1 MRRADV
7 SPAGRHR
14 VARRAMSDRRGKKR
28 SVMDNDL
35 FRGIPQVERI
45 LEDARIARWFGVLS
59 RPLAARLVAQE
70 LGVVRESI
78 RRTGARPDEAQVF
91 EAAEAACARAA
102 ARRLRRVINATGI
115 ILHTNLGRAPLP
127 SEVWAAAAEVN
138 TGYSTLE
145 MDIVTGKRGRR
156 GGIVPD
162 LLSILTGGE
171 DALVVNNNA
180 AAVLLGLSAHA
191 QGREVI
197 VSRGEQVQIGGGFRI
212 PEILA
217 LSGARMVE
225 VGTTN
230 ITTLEDYTRALSP
243 DTAMVLLV
251 HSSNFRIRGFTETPG
266 TASLARALPPGVV
279 LAVDQ
284 GSGTTTEDIRGEEKV
299 RTHVTQGAHLV
310 FFSGDKVLG
319 GPQAGIAVGKADL
332 VRAMAAHPLARALR
346 PGKAVY
352 SLLEELLVSRLNGSA
367 AGHAQRILSLPK
379 EELTRMGRRILRR
392 VPAGCARLV
401 ASEISSGGG
410 SAPDEV
416 VPSLS
421 IEITAERDARA
432 MLESLRLMPVPLIA
446 TIAEGRVRL
455 SLATMHGED
464 ERAIAA
470 AIAAVAAVA
479 AG

>member
-1 MRRADV
+1 
-7 SPAGRHR
+7 
-14 VARRAMSDRRGKKR
+14 
-28 SVMDNDL
+28 MDNDL

-45 LEDARIARWFGVLS
+45 LEDPRVARWFPALS
-59 RPLAARLVAQE
+59 RPLAARLVAQA
-70 LGVVRESI
+70 LDRVREAI
-78 RRTGARPDEAQVF
+78 RRTGAPPVEAEVF

-127 SEVWAAAAEVN
+127 NKVWEAAAAVN
-138 TGYSTLE
+138 TGYATLE
-145 MDIVTGKRGRR
+145 MDIGTGRRGRR

-162 LLSILTGGE
+162 LLSILTGSE
-171 DALVVNNNA
+171 DAIVVNNNA
-180 AAVLLGLSAHA
+180 AAVLLGLFALA

-212 PEILA
+212 PDILA

-230 ITTLEDYTRALSP
+230 ITTLEDYIRALTP
-243 DTAMVLLV
+243 QTAMVLLV

-266 TASLARALPPGVV
+266 TASLAKGLPPGVV

-299 RTHVTQGAHLV
+299 RTHVAQGAHLV

-319 GPQAGIAVGKADL
+319 GPQAGMAVGRADL

-352 SLLEELLVSRLNGSA
+352 SLLEEHLVCRLNGSA

-379 EELTRMGRRILRR
+379 EELARMGRRILRK
-392 VPAGCARLV
+392 VPAGTARIV
-401 ASEISSGGG
+401 AAEISTGGG
-410 SAPDEV
+410 SAPDES

-421 IEITAERDARA
+421 IEITTARDAESVLKDLRA
-432 MLESLRLMPVPLIA
+432 MPVPIIA
-446 TIAEGRVRL
+446 AIAEGRVRL

-470 AIAAVAAVA
+470 AIAAVTAAA
-479 AG
+479 ASATG